1 MIDREPKH
9 KERSFMNKAS
19 EGMDTFQEFSGITN
33 KTLVSIAIFCVIVV
47 LCFVYFMQLRKA
59 RSAGDSSAAV
69 SVTAA
74 EAAPAEGEAAAP
86 AEGEAAAP
94 AEGEAAAPA
103 EGAAAAPAEGEA
115 AAPAE
120 GAEAAPAEG
129 EAAPAAE

>member
-9 KERSFMNKAS
+9 KESSFMNRAS

-59 RSAGDSSAAV
+59 RSAGESSAAV

-74 EAAPAEGEAAAP
+74 EAAPAEGAEAAPAEGEAAAPAEGEAAPAEGEAAAP

-94 AEGEAAAPA
+94 AEGE
-103 EGAAAAPAEGEA
+103 E
-115 AAPAE
+115 
-120 GAEAAPAEG
+120 
-129 EAAPAAE
+129 APAAE